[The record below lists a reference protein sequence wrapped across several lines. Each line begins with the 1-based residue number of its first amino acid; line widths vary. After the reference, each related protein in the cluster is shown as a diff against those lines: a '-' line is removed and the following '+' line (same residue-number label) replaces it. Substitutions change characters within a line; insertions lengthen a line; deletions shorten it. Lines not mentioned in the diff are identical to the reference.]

1 MSDCAKTLTINKLIS
16 LHNLYADRL
25 GDALDLLLKT
35 TDYLPVHLIA
45 EIRTYVTTLKDVVT
59 AENEMDDGV

>member
-35 TDYLPVHLIA
+35 TDYLPEHLIA

>member
-1 MSDCAKTLTINKLIS
+1 MSDCAKTHTINKLIS

-25 GDALDLLLKT
+25 GEALDLLLKT
-35 TDYLPVHLIA
+35 TDYLPTHLIA

-59 AENEMDDGV
+59 AENEMDGGV